1 MRPRIKHR
9 VNVTEVIA
17 QIERKHNAYTEAIRE
32 VMARDKVSYTE
43 AKQSL
48 VNNLKWRVLT
58 YQMNALCK

>member
-32 VMARDKVSYTE
+32 VMARDNVSYNE

-58 YQMNALCK
+58 YQMNAL

>member
-9 VNVTEVIA
+9 VNVTEVIS
-17 QIERKHNAYTEAIRE
+17 QIERKHTAYTEAIRE
-32 VMARDKVSYTE
+32 VMARDNVSYNE

-58 YQMNALCK
+58 YQMNAL